1 MPPRVAID
9 RKLVTNATDG
19 DIRPKWPAARRYDSR
34 VTQPRRLPL
43 ILDVDAGID
52 DAMALLYAAASPD
65 AELIAVTCVAGNVS
79 APQVAENTLRV
90 LELAGRGDVEVA
102 LGRESPILRPLRTA
116 EDTHGPKGIGYAELP
131 PARAALSARA
141 GWDLIAEEA
150 RRRPG
155 ELTLITLGPQTN
167 LAAALQV
174 EPRLPRLLR
183 RLYVMG
189 GAFRV
194 QGNTTPAA
202 EWNMQVDPEAAW
214 MVYRAWATALAAD
227 PTIPRPVVLGLDVTE
242 RSPIRTDEIVRLA
255 RLAGSR
261 PDDAIA
267 RARGEGPL
275 QETMS
280 VASNPVVRFVVD
292 ALRFYF
298 EFHAKWDGFYGAH
311 IHDPMVVAAAL
322 DPSLVRAEPV
332 FVEVETGSGPAGAMT
347 VADFRGLTGK
357 PPNVDVA
364 VELDGPAFL
373 DRWVQR
379 VGALARDLYPPGG
392 VEPQR

>member
-1 MPPRVAID
+1 M
-9 RKLVTNATDG
+9 
-19 DIRPKWPAARRYDSR
+19 
-34 VTQPRRLPL
+34 TQPLPL
-43 ILDVDAGID
+43 ILDVDTGID

-65 AELIAVTCVAGNVS
+65 ADLVAVTCVAGNV
-79 APQVAENTLRV
+79 PGEQVAANTLAV
-90 LELAGRGDVEVA
+90 LELAGRSDVEVA
-102 LGRESPILRPLRTA
+102 LGRESPLLRPLKTA
-116 EDTHGPKGIGYAELP
+116 EDTHGPRGIGYAVLP
-131 PARAALSARA
+131 PARARVSARS
-141 GWDLIAEEA
+141 GVDLIAEEA

-155 ELTLITLGPQTN
+155 ELTLVTLGPLTN

-183 RLYVMG
+183 RVYVMG

-214 MVYRAWATALAAD
+214 MVYRAWATALDAD
-227 PTIPRPVVLGLDVTE
+227 PTIARPVVLGLDVTE
-242 RSPIRTDEIVRLA
+242 RSPIRPDHVIRLA

-261 PDDAIA
+261 IDDPIA
-267 RARGEGPL
+267 RADGEEPL
-275 QETMS
+275 LPA
-280 VASNPVVRFVVD
+280 VPAAGNPMVRFVAD

-311 IHDPMVVAAAL
+311 IHDPMVVVAAL
-322 DPSLVRAEPV
+322 DPALARTQAV
-332 FVEVETGSGPAGAMT
+332 FVDVETGSGPAGAMT

-364 VELDGPAFL
+364 TELDGAEFL
-373 DRWVQR
+373 GRWVTR
-379 VGALARDLYPPGG
+379 VGALALALYPPDAG
-392 VEPQR
+392 